1 MAMAESEG
9 EHDDILFALL
19 RRDYVEEAARISM
32 IRLLH
37 TGDLGDLVGSL
48 PILLSLGGGEIVI
61 SESKFR
67 DRGRSPRETM
77 RGARY
82 EAIKPLLLAQ
92 PYVTAVFWQD
102 EPQDITH
109 DLSHFR
115 QLPFKK
121 GENLATWQARYLGV
135 EIDLDPWLAVPDF
148 VQHDKTV
155 ISRSLR
161 YHNFFFP
168 WGELIQRNGPVVFVG
183 LPSEHSA
190 LEKESH
196 WSFPY
201 QPTANLLELA
211 QVIRG
216 AKLFIGNQSCPYW
229 LAVGMGVPLI
239 QESWE
244 NDLNSIVQRENATYT
259 PDGPTTRTL
268 ITRLYPKAKKR
279 IDARVAA

>member
-1 MAMAESEG
+1 M
-9 EHDDILFALL
+9 
-19 RRDYVEEAARISM
+19 
-32 IRLLH
+32 
-37 TGDLGDLVGSL
+37 
-48 PILLSLGGGEIVI
+48 I

-92 PYVTAVFWQD
+92 PYVTAVEWQD
-102 EPQDITH
+102 EPQGITH

-121 GENLATWQARYLGV
+121 GENLATWQARYVGV
-135 EIDLDPWLAVPDF
+135 EIDLEPWLTVPDF

-168 WGELIQRNGPVVFVG
+168 WGELIQRNGPVVFIG

-216 AKLFIGNQSCPYW
+216 AKLVIANQSAPFWVACG
-229 LAVGMGVPLI
+229 LGVPLI
-239 QESWE
+239 QESFDG
-244 NDLNSIVQRENATYT
+244 DLNSIVERLNCIYT
-259 PDGPTTRTL
+259 PSAPETRTL
-268 ITRLYPKAKKR
+268 IMRLYPRVKKR
-279 IDARVAA
+279 LELSS